1 MDISYERKNSN
12 FTEWFDKILEEAKI
26 VDNRYPVKGF
36 LVYREYGYKVI
47 ENIKLLLEKKL
58 EETNHKAMLFPIAIS
73 EDSFSKE
80 AEHIAHFKEEV
91 FWIERAGGKKLDR
104 MLILRPTSETA
115 IYPMFQ
121 IWIRSHTDLPFK
133 MHQSVAVYRY
143 ETKATRPL
151 FRVREILWNE
161 AHTVHAT
168 LEEAEKQVQEAIK
181 IYSEVF
187 NDLGIAF
194 LLLKRPEFDKFAGA
208 VYSIAFDAWN
218 PDGKVNQIG
227 TVHNL
232 GTNFSKVF
240 DLKYEKKDGT
250 WDYAYTTCYGFGF
263 SRTLAAIIAQHG
275 DDHGC
280 VFPSVIAPVQLV
292 IIPIPYKDIENDIEK
307 YCKEIFNKLKDNYRV
322 VYDNRKDVRPGE
334 KFYYWELLGVPIRI
348 EIGPLEIKERTAT
361 LVRRDN
367 LNRTNV
373 SIKDLQFKINSLF
386 NEFDNNLK
394 VKSKKIL
401 ESLIEDCFKID
412 DVERVLSQKKI
423 ARIEWCGSEKCAE
436 ILKNEVGGEIRGT
449 RVDIIEEPN
458 GKCLI
463 CNKESK
469 EIVYVARAY

>member
-1 MDISYERKNSN
+1 MSISIEKKVSN
-12 FTEWFDKILEEAKI
+12 FTKWFDKILEEAKI

-36 LVYREYGYKVI
+36 LVYREYGYKII
-47 ENIKLLLEKKL
+47 ENIRLLLEKKL

-91 FWIERAGGKKLDR
+91 FWIEKAGSKKLDR
-104 MLILRPTSETA
+104 MLVLRPTSETA
-115 IYPMFQ
+115 IYPMLQ
-121 IWIRSHTDLPFK
+121 LWIRSHVDLPFK

-161 AHTVHAT
+161 AHTAHAT
-168 LEEAEKQVQEAIK
+168 QEEAEKQVEEAIK

-187 NDLGIAF
+187 NELGIAY

-240 DLKYEKKDGT
+240 DVKYEKKDGT
-250 WDYAYTTCYGFGF
+250 WDYVYTTCYGFGF

-280 VFPSVIAPVQLV
+280 VFPSKIAPIQIVV
-292 IIPIPYKDIENDIEK
+292 IPIPYKGFENDIEN
-307 YCKEIFNKLKDNYRV
+307 YCVEIFNKLKNDYRITI
-322 VYDNRKDVRPGE
+322 DDRKDVRPGE

-348 EIGPLEIKERTAT
+348 EIGPSEVKERTAT

-367 LNRTNV
+367 LNKKNV
-373 SIKDLQFKINSLF
+373 PIENLQYEINSLLKDL
-386 NEFDNNLK
+386 DNNLRS
-394 VKSKKIL
+394 KSRKFL
-401 ESLIEDCFKID
+401 ENLIENCFNIN
-412 DVERVLSQKKI
+412 DVKNALFQKKI
-423 ARIEWCGSEKCAE
+423 ARIEWCGNEKCAE
-436 ILKNEVGGEIRGT
+436 ILKNEAGGEIRGT
-449 RVDIIEEPN
+449 RADIIEKAN

-463 CNKESK
+463 CGKESK

>member
-1 MDISYERKNSN
+1 MSISFEKKVSN

-36 LVYREYGYKVI
+36 LVYREYGYKII
-47 ENIKLLLEKKL
+47 ENIKFLLEKKL
-58 EETNHKAMLFPIAIS
+58 DGTYHKAMLFPIAIS

-91 FWIERAGGKKLDR
+91 FWIEKAGGKKLER
-104 MLILRPTSETA
+104 LLILRPTSETA
-115 IYPMFQ
+115 IYPMLQ
-121 IWIRSHTDLPFK
+121 LWIRSHIDLPFK
-133 MHQSVAVYRY
+133 MYQSVAVYRY

-161 AHTVHAT
+161 AHTAHAT
-168 LEEAEKQVQEAIK
+168 PEDAEKQVNEAIK

-187 NDLGIAF
+187 NELGIAY

-240 DLKYEKKDGT
+240 DVKYEKKDGT
-250 WDYAYTTCYGFGF
+250 WDYVYTTCYGFGF

-280 VFPSVIAPVQLV
+280 VLPSTIAPIQLV
-292 IIPIPYKDIENDIEK
+292 IIPIPYKDFEIDIEN
-307 YCKEIFNKLKDNYRV
+307 YCKEIFDKLKNDYRITI
-322 VYDNRKDVRPGE
+322 DDRKDVRPGE

-348 EIGPLEIKERTAT
+348 EIGPSEVKERTVT

-367 LNRTNV
+367 LNRKNV
-373 SIKDLQFKINSLF
+373 SIENLQCEINSLF
-386 NEFDNNLK
+386 NELDNNLRA
-394 VKSKKIL
+394 KSKKIL
-401 ESLIEDCFKID
+401 EDLIENCFKVD
-412 DVERVLSQKKI
+412 DVKNALFQKKI
-423 ARIEWCGSEKCAE
+423 ARVEWCGNEKCAE
-436 ILKNEVGGEIRGT
+436 FLKNEVGGEIRGT
-449 RVDIIEEPN
+449 RVDIIENAN
-458 GKCLI
+458 GKCI
-463 CNKESK
+463 VCGKESK

>member
-1 MDISYERKNSN
+1 MSISFEKKVSN

-36 LVYREYGYKVI
+36 LVYREYGYKII
-47 ENIKLLLEKKL
+47 ENIRLLLERKL

-91 FWIERAGGKKLDR
+91 FWIEKAGGKKLDR
-104 MLILRPTSETA
+104 MLVLRPTSETA
-115 IYPMFQ
+115 IYPMLQ
-121 IWIRSHTDLPFK
+121 LWIRSHVDLPFK
-133 MHQSVAVYRY
+133 MYQSVAVYRY

-161 AHTVHAT
+161 AHTAHAT
-168 LEEAEKQVQEAIK
+168 PEDAEKQVEEAIK

-187 NDLGIAF
+187 NELGIAYF
-194 LLLKRPEFDKFAGA
+194 LLKRPEFDKFAGA

-232 GTNFSKVF
+232 GINFSKVF
-240 DLKYEKKDGT
+240 NVKYEKKDGT
-250 WDYAYTTCYGFGF
+250 WDYVYTTCYGFGF

-280 VFPSVIAPVQLV
+280 VFPSIIAPIQLV
-292 IIPIPYKDIENDIEK
+292 IIPIPYKDFENDIEE
-307 YCKEIFNKLKDNYRV
+307 YCKEIFNMLKNNYRITI
-322 VYDNRKDVRPGE
+322 DDRKDIRPGE

-348 EIGPLEIKERTAT
+348 EIGPLEVKERTVT

-367 LNRTNV
+367 LNRKNV
-373 SIKDLQFKINSLF
+373 PIEKLQYEIKSLF
-386 NEFDNNLK
+386 NEIDNNLK
-394 VKSKKIL
+394 SKSNKIL
-401 ESLIEDCFKID
+401 EDLIENCFKID
-412 DVERVLSQKKI
+412 DVKKALSKKKI
-423 ARIEWCGSEKCAE
+423 ARIEWCGNEKCAE
-436 ILKNEVGGEIRGT
+436 TLKNEAGGEIRGT
-449 RVDIIEEPN
+449 RVDIIEKAS
-458 GKCLI
+458 GKCLV
-463 CNKESK
+463 CGKESK

>member
-1 MDISYERKNSN
+1 MSISSEKKVLN

-36 LVYREYGYKVI
+36 LVYREYGYKII
-47 ENIKLLLEKKL
+47 ENIRLLLERKL
-58 EETNHKAMLFPIAIS
+58 EETNHKAMLFPIVIS

-91 FWIERAGGKKLDR
+91 FWIEKAGNKKLDR

-115 IYPMFQ
+115 IYPMLQ
-121 IWIRSHTDLPFK
+121 LWIRSHVDLPFK
-133 MHQSVAVYRY
+133 MHQSVTVYRY
-143 ETKATRPL
+143 ETKATRSL

-161 AHTVHAT
+161 AHTAHAT
-168 LEEAEKQVQEAIK
+168 PEDAEKQVEEAIK

-187 NDLGIAF
+187 NELGIAY

-218 PDGKVNQIG
+218 PDGKVNQVG

-240 DLKYEKKDGT
+240 DVKYEKKDGT
-250 WDYAYTTCYGFGF
+250 WDYVYTTCYGFGF
-263 SRTLAAIIAQHG
+263 SRTLAAVIAQHG

-280 VFPSVIAPVQLV
+280 VFPSKIAPIQLV
-292 IIPIPYKDIENDIEK
+292 IIPIPYKGFENDIEN
-307 YCKEIFNKLKDNYRV
+307 YCIEIFNKLKDDYRV
-322 VYDNRKDVRPGE
+322 TIDNRKDVRPGE

-348 EIGPLEIKERTAT
+348 EIGPSEVKEKTVT

-367 LNRTNV
+367 LNRKNV
-373 SIKDLQFKINSLF
+373 SIENLQYEINSLL
-386 NEFDNNLK
+386 NDLDNNLRS
-394 VKSKKIL
+394 KSKKIL
-401 ESLIEDCFKID
+401 ENLIENCFNVK
-412 DVERVLSQKKI
+412 DVKKALSQKKI
-423 ARIEWCGSEKCAE
+423 ARVEWCGSGKCAE
-436 ILKNEVGGEIRGT
+436 ILKNEAGGEIRGT
-449 RVDIIEEPN
+449 RVDIIEKAN
-458 GKCLI
+458 GKCLV
-463 CNKESK
+463 CGKESK